1 MKRCLPVRGGQR
13 FFLCITD
20 ELPINVKK
28 QIFAK
33 KCTKIFVQLK
43 IKDYICNV
51 RFKNTN
57 N

>member
-13 FFLCITD
+13 FFCITD

-43 IKDYICNV
+43 IKGYICNV
-51 RFKNTN
+51 RFKFN
-57 N
+57 NN